1 MDILDN
7 KTDQELLRSLVAES
21 AKAQNELRCA
31 QKDLQKAQSRLNF
44 TIVLINELINRKGD

>member
-44 TIVLINELINRKGD
+44 IIVLVNELINRKGD